1 MCIKQSAGCGGG
13 VELHRRQSSAKDATP
28 ETGLQL
34 GTASRHAAA
43 SQTLTIAL
51 MEPAKSVALLL
62 VLTGLRI
69 GELLARRWKNVNLG
83 DEVLYVTQTVY
94 DGHFD
99 RPKTRRS
106 VRAIPLCR
114 EAVSILSAL
123 YRSRCEPDHLVF
135 RTQSGKPLCR
145 RNLLQRYLRP
155 TCKKLSLPRI
165 TWHGLRHFHA
175 TL

>member
-51 MEPAKSVALLL
+51 MELAKSVALLL

-83 DEVLYVTQTVY
+83 DKVLYVTQTVY

-114 EAVSILSAL
+114 EAVSILPL
-123 YRSRCEPDHLVF
+123 YAEADAS
-135 RTQSGKPLCR
+135 
-145 RNLLQRYLRP
+145 P
-155 TCKKLSLPRI
+155 T
-165 TWHGLRHFHA
+165 T
-175 TL
+175 